1 MNTKY
6 NIGQHVLLAGKILK
20 INISENSEEYI
31 VELITGDGYYTHR
44 MYRDSIVGI
53 NELFEEEEQK

>member
-6 NIGQHVLLAGKILK
+6 DVGQHVLLAGKVLK

-31 VELITGDGYYTHR
+31 VELITGDGCYTHR
-44 MYRDSIVGI
+44 MYRDAIVGI
-53 NELFEEEEQK
+53 NELFEEEKK